1 MGSPDL
7 SETVGGY
14 GAGGN
19 ISTGYPGT
27 TLTEHPKPVW
37 KMGHLHRDTGV
48 TLFVKDVVTGCI
60 KKCWNKPSERSF
72 VTHLDLFMYLLFV
85 SGIFENNI

>member
-1 MGSPDL
+1 MLGERGDSMWSPDL

-37 KMGHLHRDTGV
+37 KMGHLHNWGGFPLNRPRV
-48 TLFVKDVVTGCI
+48 
-60 KKCWNKPSERSF
+60 
-72 VTHLDLFMYLLFV
+72 LLMT
-85 SGIFENNI
+85 GIFC